1 MLIIFRREIAHYLN
15 TPFTW
20 AITAAILLLT
30 GLLFVQDL
38 NLAFGERPANPALV
52 PDILSFAMIFFAP
65 LLTMRMFAEER
76 REGTMELLLT
86 APVSEI
92 AIVIGKFLGAW
103 AYYSLLLL
111 VTLVYQVILISI
123 TEPDLGHTLSA
134 YVGIWLYGGA
144 ALSVGMVFS
153 ALTENQ
159 IVAAFLGMITLM
171 LLWLADQAGQV
182 IANID
187 IALVVRLLSLQGHY
201 STSFGIGILR
211 AEDAAFFSGIIVVML
226 YITTQIIESGRW
238 RG

>member
-52 PDILSFAMIFFAP
+52 PDILSFAIIFFAP